1 VALHIACDVENVFH
15 CGCTIDAI
23 KSELFVR
30 NKSVDEIGMLVFEG
44 ANQPQNI
51 TLVTPK
57 DSVAWE
63 YAVTV
68 GIKPTTHE

>member
-1 VALHIACDVENVFH
+1 MAEGSKKIDSYAFTKCTALETIVIPESVE
-15 CGCTIDAI
+15 
-23 KSELFVR
+23 
-30 NKSVDEIGMLVFEG
+30 EIGMLIFEG

-63 YAVTV
+63 YAETV